1 MPKNNAEAGSR
12 ISEISVN
19 EPQFNPGYNQTESR
33 QENRNG
39 WS

>member
-19 EPQFNPGYNQTESR
+19 EPQFNPGYNQTEAGT
-33 QENRNG
+33 EK
-39 WS
+39 